1 MSAFVERESMAQQS
15 PRRGL
20 KLEIPANLA
29 ATYANASMV
38 TQTHSEFILDFLQVL
53 PNDPRARALQR
64 LILTPATAKLLLGA
78 LTTQIERF
86 EEKHGEITLP
96 PQPISLADHLF
107 GQARPDDEEKPT
119 DG

>member
-1 MSAFVERESMAQQS
+1 MTEQ
-15 PRRGL
+15 PRRREL
-20 KLEIPANLA
+20 RLEIPANLA

-38 TQTHSEFILDFLQVL
+38 TQTHSEIIVDFLQVL

-78 LTTQIERF
+78 LNTQIERF

-107 GQARPDDEEKPT
+107 GQARPDEEKPT

>member
-1 MSAFVERESMAQQS
+1 MTQQP

-20 KLEIPANLA
+20 RLEIPANLP
-29 ATYANASMV
+29 ATYSNATMV
-38 TQTHSEFILDFLQVL
+38 TQTHSEFVVDFLQVL

-64 LILTPATAKLLLGA
+64 IVLTPATAKLLLGA

-86 EEKHGEITLP
+86 EEKHGEISLP

-107 GQARPDDEEKPT
+107 GQIKPDDEE
-119 DG
+119 GGEHG